1 MQCAMHGIVGKVY
14 YALAFSS
21 LLQTFLMAFSHW
33 MSLSERDF
41 RLAGN
46 GESESSS
53 SIFTAKLPSPWLP
66 LSLSSSYF
74 LLRRET
80 PLLLHYL
87 SPSANKTNG
96 YKKKKISHS
105 VPTLLLK
112 LRAYPIPTTMMDM
125 PLTGSLQ
132 GQRKCLEQHRQ
143 LFD

>member
-1 MQCAMHGIVGKVY
+1 MHGIVGKVY

-21 LLQTFLMAFSHW
+21 LLQTFLMALSHW

-66 LSLSSSYF
+66 LSLSSSFF

-87 SPSANKTNG
+87 SPSTNKTNG
-96 YKKKKISHS
+96 YKKSRIACQRYCLNCLSNYNDGY
-105 VPTLLLK
+105 
-112 LRAYPIPTTMMDM
+112 AADGIPTR
-125 PLTGSLQ
+125 
-132 GQRKCLEQHRQ
+132 QRKCLEHRQ
-143 LFD
+143 VFD